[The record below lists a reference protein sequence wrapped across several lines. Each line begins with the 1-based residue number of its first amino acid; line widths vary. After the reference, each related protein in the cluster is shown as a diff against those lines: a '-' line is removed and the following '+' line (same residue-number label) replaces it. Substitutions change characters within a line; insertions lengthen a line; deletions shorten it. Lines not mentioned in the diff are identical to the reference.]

1 MYFVSSQ
8 SEAEQINDI
17 VDFMAENMN
26 DSVTLDK
33 TSPAFADFPVK
44 VTKYAQTKDY
54 KGLLEY
60 LLTLKQE
67 ILSLPISHKN

>member
-17 VDFMAENMN
+17 VDFMAENMS

-33 TSPAFADFPVK
+33 TSPAFADFSDK
-44 VTKYAQTKDY
+44 VTKHAQTKDY

-60 LLTLKQE
+60 LLTLK
-67 ILSLPISHKN
+67 